1 MIKNVTEF
9 KSVLQ
14 GIESTFHFD
23 QNCPIEVAK
32 NALLEC
38 LKWIGQIED
47 QIKAAQEAKKAE
59 DEAATAQQI
68 DEKPQEE
75 SNDQPSN

>member
-9 KSVLQ
+9 KSIIQ

-32 NALLEC
+32 NAVLEC
-38 LKWIGQIED
+38 LKWLGQIED
-47 QIKAAQEAKKAE
+47 QIKAAQEAQKAA
-59 DEAATAQQI
+59 DEAAAQQKDKQPI
-68 DEKPQEE
+68 EA